1 MITQTALAIKISK
14 YLYPSIFAEKVFDIR
29 EQLNT
34 DKGEAMLSHLLYCDY
49 WEDRKQNYEAINLC
63 RLIESPWRRL

>member
-14 YLYPSIFAEKVFDIR
+14 YLYPSNFAERVYEVKDK
-29 EQLNT
+29 LNT